1 MRAVEVAD
9 LALEKAYET
18 FESLVREKNK
28 KLEGIELVKNVSCCW
43 SILFMSCLQMSS
55 CIFAAILPWEAW

>member
-18 FESLVREKNK
+18 FESLVRKKIKNWK
-28 KLEGIELVKNVSCCW
+28 GLSW
-43 SILFMSCLQMSS
+43 
-55 CIFAAILPWEAW
+55 

>member
-28 KLEGIELVKNVSCCW
+28 KLEGIELVKNVSCC
-43 SILFMSCLQMSS
+43 
-55 CIFAAILPWEAW
+55 